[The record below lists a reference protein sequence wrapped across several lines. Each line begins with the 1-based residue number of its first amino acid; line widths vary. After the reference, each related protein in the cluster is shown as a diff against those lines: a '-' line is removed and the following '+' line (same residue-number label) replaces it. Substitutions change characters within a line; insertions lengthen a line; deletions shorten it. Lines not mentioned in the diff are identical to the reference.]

1 MVLFQCET
9 TVIGNGPISGDF
21 VLIEKHIHEM
31 VGVLFSFIVDVKVVN
46 YKQESDGNTFVLEYT
61 RGVLGLM
68 IA

>member
-46 YKQESDGNTFVLEYT
+46 YKQESDGNTFVLE
-61 RGVLGLM
+61 
-68 IA
+68 